1 MSVLF
6 VLLPLALVASALA
19 VVAFVWC
26 VRAGQIDDL
35 DTPPWRIL
43 FDRDEPPPIS

>member
-1 MSVLF
+1 MSVLY
-6 VLLPLALVASALA
+6 VLLPLALIASALA
-19 VVAFVWC
+19 VTAFVWC

-43 FDRDEPPPIS
+43 FDRDDSHPKS